1 MSQSARWS
9 DLAPRLLSGLG
20 MAVAGA
26 VALWSGGWIFKGMIC
41 VLAGLM
47 TWEAARMIGAKGAVG
62 LGALSAAAMAL
73 ALMLPG
79 LIVLP
84 VLAAAALVGAGR
96 AGREGALYAV
106 FVVWVLLG
114 CYAMGVLRDEAGLGW
129 IAWLVLVVVVS
140 DVAGYFA
147 GRILG
152 GPKFWPRFSPKKT
165 WSGTLAGWAGAGI
178 VGLIFAEPL
187 GAGAGLVVVSMLVGF
202 AGQMGDIAESV
213 VKRRTGVK
221 DSSALIPGHGGVLDR
236 FDAMLGAAIMVTLL
250 WMVGLMPGLT

>member
-1 MSQSARWS
+1 MSSPARWS
-9 DLAPRLLSGLG
+9 DLAPRLLSGLA

-41 VLAGLM
+41 ALAGLM
-47 TWEAARMIGAKGAVG
+47 TWEAARMLGAKGPAG
-62 LGALSAAAMAL
+62 LGLLSAVAL
-73 ALMLPG
+73 ALALLLPG
-79 LIVLP
+79 MVVLP
-84 VLAAAALVGAGR
+84 ALAAAALVGATQ
-96 AGREGALYAV
+96 AGREGGVYAV
-106 FVVWVLLG
+106 FVLWVLLG
-114 CYAMGVLRDEAGLGW
+114 CYGFGVLLDAAGLGW

-165 WSGTLAGWAGAGI
+165 WSGTLAGWAGAGV

-187 GAGAGLVVVSMLVGF
+187 GAGAGLVVISMLVGF
-202 AGQMGDIAESV
+202 AGQMGDIAESA

-221 DSSALIPGHGGVLDR
+221 DSSHLIPGHGGVLDR
-236 FDAMLGAAIMVTLL
+236 FDAMLGAAMMVMIL
-250 WMVGLMPGLT
+250 WMAGVMPGLT

>member
-9 DLAPRLLSGLG
+9 DLAPRLLSGLA
-20 MAVAGA
+20 MAVLGA
-26 VALWSGGWIFKGMIC
+26 VAVWAGGWVFKGMIC

-47 TWEAARMIGAKGAVG
+47 TWEAARMLDARGAVQLGILSG
-62 LGALSAAAMAL
+62 LAMAL
-73 ALMLPG
+73 ALLLPG
-79 LIVLP
+79 MVVLP
-84 VLAAAALVGAGR
+84 VLGAAALVGAAQ
-96 AGREGALYAV
+96 AGREGAVYAV
-106 FVVWVLLG
+106 FVLWVLLG
-114 CYAMGVLRDEAGLGW
+114 CHGFAMVHEAAGLGW

-202 AGQMGDIAESV
+202 AGQMGDIAESA